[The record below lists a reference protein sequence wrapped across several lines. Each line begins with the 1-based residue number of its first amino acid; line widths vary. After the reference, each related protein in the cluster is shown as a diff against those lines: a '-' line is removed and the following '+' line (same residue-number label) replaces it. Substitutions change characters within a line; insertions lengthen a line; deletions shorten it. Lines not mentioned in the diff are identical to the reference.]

1 MTLPGHLTFG
11 GRRMLLKYHRLLSG
25 TGAHPPNSL
34 SALRELLDGGAEAIE
49 FDVHAIGGGDY
60 LLVHD
65 ETLDRETTGTG
76 PVAASTPA
84 SVKNLRLRG
93 WDEAPALLSE
103 VARILAEHRRPVK
116 VQVDFKDQRP
126 LPAKEVQSFLRA
138 IEPLRAN
145 SNLSVVVG
153 CLGDWNL
160 RTLRRLDSHL
170 ALGLDFLLYLDAPMP
185 GEFPCL
191 PLRVNVYGYLD
202 DHPLGYMRLVPTRD
216 YLEDRIESLCHLVP
230 GAVEVYLRL
239 DFIIQAHSD
248 GINPVDVVR
257 RALGSVLIDGWTLNA
272 DHPQTPE
279 MLRALSVN
287 GVDQIT
293 TDTAVQLAAYEDRKA
308 GKPAPARGTRPHGM
322 A

>member
-1 MTLPGHLTFG
+1 MTLPGDLTFA
-11 GRRMLLKYHRLLSG
+11 GRKMLLKYHRLLSG

-34 SALRELLDGGAEAIE
+34 SALREVLDGGAEVIE
-49 FDVHAIGGGDY
+49 FDVHAIAGGDY

-65 ETLDRETTGTG
+65 ETLERETTGTG
-76 PVAASTPA
+76 PVAACTPA

-93 WDEAPALLSE
+93 WDEAPALLSD
-103 VARILAEHRRPVK
+103 VAGILAAHRRPLK

-126 LPAKEVQSFLRA
+126 LPTNEVQLFLRA

-145 SNLSVVVG
+145 ANLSVVVG

-160 RTLRRLDSHL
+160 RTMRRLDSRL
-170 ALGLDFLLYLDAPMP
+170 ALGLDFLLYLDAPIP
-185 GEFPCL
+185 DEFPRL
-191 PLRVNVYGYLD
+191 PMRVNVYGYLD
-202 DHPLGYMRLVPTRD
+202 DHPLGYLSLTPVRD
-216 YLEDRIESLCHLVP
+216 YLQDRIESLCRLVP
-230 GAVEVYLRL
+230 GAAEVYLRL
-239 DFIIQAHSD
+239 DFIMQAVGD

-257 RALGSVLIDGWTLNA
+257 RALGPVLIDGWTLNA

-279 MLRALSVN
+279 MLRALNVA

-293 TDTAVQLAAYEDRKA
+293 TDTAVQLAAYQDKTQA
-308 GKPAPARGTRPHGM
+308 KPAPARGSRPHGM